1 MIDFLYRLLT
11 IESYDLLGKIECAQ
25 LLRNEL
31 MGYGF
36 EVNLLNE
43 GDVPFVYAKLTG
55 SSTGKRLLFYS
66 HYDVKPPGD
75 LTKWN
80 TRPFVPYVSRD
91 TGRIY
96 ARGSGDAKGQ
106 VYCILEGIRRYLSEV
121 EHNEVN
127 IDVLFEGDEESGSP
141 YLESV
146 CEKYLADTF
155 FDCVILCDSHW
166 YEENPLIGLGT
177 RGQVSLKLQ
186 YDDRTM
192 KQDCHA
198 GNFGGILECAAE
210 DMVRNLNVLLS
221 MVRKMLT
228 FNDEPEE
235 TFHNVVSLVYI
246 AGGNP
251 VRSLI
256 PKNCIS
262 RLDIRY
268 LKNFD
273 IDAVLLCIR
282 EFCSK
287 KGINVIVEQKEEG
300 AYSDSDRAYEELIS
314 DILRKVTKKEPMTK
328 KYIGAYLPLN
338 KLMKI
343 KGNKYIVPL
352 AQSDE
357 HNHAPNENI
366 ALSHIKYGCSFVQD
380 LLEQLNSKVSLAN
393 IEKDSVK

>member
-11 IESYDLLGKIECAQ
+11 IESYDLPGKMECAQ
-25 LLRNEL
+25 LLKEEL
-31 MGYGF
+31 MEYGF

-43 GDVPFVYAKLTG
+43 GEVPFVYAKLTG
-55 SSTGKRLLFYS
+55 SSSGKQILFYS
-66 HYDVKPPGD
+66 HYDVKPAGD
-75 LTKWN
+75 FSKWN
-80 TRPFVPYVSRD
+80 TRPFEPYVSRD

-106 VYCILEGIRRYLSEV
+106 IYCILEGIRRYLGEV
-121 EHNEVN
+121 DLNEVN
-127 IDVLFEGDEESGSP
+127 ISVLFEGDEESGSP

-146 CEKYLADTF
+146 CEKYLSDTF

-166 YEENPLIGLGT
+166 YEENPLVGLGT

-186 YDDRTM
+186 YDDRAM

-198 GNFGGILECAAE
+198 GNFGGILEGAAE
-210 DMVRNLNVLLS
+210 YMSRNLNVLLP
-221 MVRKMLT
+221 MVRKMLSS
-228 FNDEPEE
+228 NDEPEE
-235 TFHNVVSLVYI
+235 TFHNAISLVYI
-246 AGGNP
+246 DGGNP

-256 PKNCIS
+256 PKSCIS

-273 IDAVLLCIR
+273 IDAALLYIT
-282 EFCSK
+282 EFCNK
-287 KGINVIVEQKEEG
+287 KDIDVTVEQREEG
-300 AYSDSDRAYEELIS
+300 AYSESDRVYGEMIS
-314 DILRKVTKKEPMTK
+314 DILRKATKKEPMTK
-328 KYIGAYLPLN
+328 KYIGAYLPLK

-343 KGNKYIVPL
+343 RGNKYIVPL

-366 ALSHIKYGCSFVQD
+366 ALSHIKYGCSFIRN
-380 LLEQLNSKVSLAN
+380 LLEQLNSNVYLAN
-393 IEKDSVK
+393 IKKEGEE